1 MVQILPTLLFGAQLL
16 STVVARSIPDVQPRE
31 AQKYPYPELG
41 SDKPAD
47 WATTGY
53 NINHFCLNVK
63 NLTESVEFYSNVFG
77 LRKLFTLQVSKT
89 YSITYMGHSHGGKNG
104 TGYQTAAELNREK
117 NNAQGLI
124 ELIHVDVPNNSIE
137 GTHKRPSTFAHI
149 GLVVPDTKKV
159 QERLDT
165 MPHVQVLKK
174 YGHPI
179 DNLDAVVGP
188 ALGLSPEVVAQLDQ
202 EEKKTILGGM
212 GPSLVPLIFVVD
224 PDDNFIEIQSQEAT
238 FG

>member
-1 MVQILPTLLFGAQLL
+1 MVKILPTILLGAQLL

-31 AQKYPYPELG
+31 TQKYPYPELG
-41 SDKPAD
+41 SDEPAD
-47 WATTGY
+47 WATLGY
-53 NINHFCLNVK
+53 NINHFSLNIK
-63 NLTESVEFYSNVFG
+63 NLTASVEFYSNVFG

-89 YSITYMGHSHGGKNG
+89 YSITYIGHSHGGKNG

-124 ELIHVDVPNNSIE
+124 ELIHVDVPNNHIE
-137 GTHKRPSTFAHI
+137 GTYKRPSTFGHI
-149 GLVVPDTKKV
+149 GLVVPDAQKV

-174 YGHPI
+174 YGEPLESF
-179 DNLDAVVGP
+179 DSVVGP

-202 EEKKTILGGM
+202 EERDSILGGM
-212 GPSLVPLIFVVD
+212 GPSLVPLIYVVD